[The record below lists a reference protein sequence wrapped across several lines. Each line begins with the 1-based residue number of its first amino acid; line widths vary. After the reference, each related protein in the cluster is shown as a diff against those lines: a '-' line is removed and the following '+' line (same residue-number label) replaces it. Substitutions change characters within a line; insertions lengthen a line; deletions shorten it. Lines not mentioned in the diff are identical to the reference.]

1 MGTYL
6 IQYAQD
12 KNYVLGVTDE
22 MSGAKVVLRKAE
34 GTPYRYVL
42 WDIDQDTGIITLNS
56 SGGELAIDP
65 QGGNVDG
72 GVFLTLAVV
81 NSASKSQRF
90 DMDTKPRYIL
100 SASNPKY
107 CIDNESRQT
116 QDGNPIWLY
125 EFNGSQAQQWI
136 AQRLSF
142 A

>member
-22 MSGAKVVLRKAE
+22 MSGAKVVLRKA

-72 GVFLTLAVV
+72 GFS
-81 NSASKSQRF
+81 NSSCR
-90 DMDTKPRYIL
+90 
-100 SASNPKY
+100 
-107 CIDNESRQT
+107 
-116 QDGNPIWLY
+116 
-125 EFNGSQAQQWI
+125 
-136 AQRLSF
+136 
-142 A
+142 

>member
-56 SGGELAIDP
+56 SGGEL
-65 QGGNVDG
+65 
-72 GVFLTLAVV
+72 
-81 NSASKSQRF
+81 
-90 DMDTKPRYIL
+90 
-100 SASNPKY
+100 
-107 CIDNESRQT
+107 
-116 QDGNPIWLY
+116 
-125 EFNGSQAQQWI
+125 
-136 AQRLSF
+136 
-142 A
+142 